1 MKGGIG
7 FSGGLNFPYV
17 TDGYRA
23 GSTPPIWRFI
33 SFGPILSL
41 NVLSVL
47 AILSLRTH
55 GIR

>member
-1 MKGGIG
+1 MADLI
-7 FSGGLNFPYV
+7 SLTLLTAIVRDRRP
-17 TDGYRA
+17 A
-23 GSTPPIWRFI
+23 IWRFI